1 MTDHADGVYVPE
13 AADITKFDD
22 VVQRTQGVLIKDIP
36 ANTVLQID
44 VKDAIF
50 TVLVVDDPI
59 RKMIKVQGSQYI
71 PELTDATLSGSTF
84 GGSMLKEGW
93 IGIGMFLEILIPGRE
108 LPRITTSMVQ
118 TISIV
123 TSGSS
128 SIQ

>member
-1 MTDHADGVYVPE
+1 MFPKLPTLQNLTMWFSE
-13 AADITKFDD
+13 L
-22 VVQRTQGVLIKDIP
+22 RGVLIKDIP